1 MPSDLLVGVPED
13 VRGRARAIRLAAF
26 DVDGT
31 LNDGTLFYP
40 ADGHEMKS
48 FHVHDGL
55 GLKLLREHGIE
66 VALITARESRGVDL
80 RARELG
86 LRHVQQGV
94 RGKREALE
102 HLAAALDLTLQQCS
116 FMGDDLPDLPA
127 LQAAGLAVA
136 PANAHPWV
144 AARVHW
150 QTRTRGGAG
159 AGRELCDLLLAAQ
172 GHADAIL
179 KRFLPA

>member
-1 MPSDLLVGVPED
+1 MPSDLLRDIPAD
-13 VRGRARAIRLAAF
+13 VRGRAARIRLAAF

-31 LNDGTLFYP
+31 LNDGTLWYP
-40 ADGHEMKS
+40 GDGPEIKC
-48 FHVHDGL
+48 FHVQDGL

-66 VALITARESRGVDL
+66 VAIVTARESRGVEV

-86 LRHVQQGV
+86 LRHVQQGT
-94 RGKREALE
+94 RSKRDALE
-102 HLAAALDLTLQQCS
+102 GLARALQLPLEQCS

-127 LQAAGLAVA
+127 LQVAGLAVA

-150 QTRTRGGAG
+150 CTRRGGGGG

-172 GHADAIL
+172 GHADAVL
-179 KRFLPA
+179 RRFLPE

>member
-1 MPSDLLVGVPED
+1 MSDLLRDIPAD
-13 VRGRARAIRLAAF
+13 VQARAQRIRLAAF

-31 LNDGTLFYP
+31 LNDGTLWYP
-40 ADGHEMKS
+40 GDGPEIKC
-48 FHVHDGL
+48 FNVQDGL

-66 VALITARESRGVDL
+66 VAIVTARESRGVEV

-86 LRHVQQGV
+86 LRHLQQGA
-94 RGKREALE
+94 RSKRDAIEGLARALQLPLE
-102 HLAAALDLTLQQCS
+102 QCS

-127 LQAAGLAVA
+127 LQVAGLAVA

-144 AARVHW
+144 AERVHW
-150 QTRTRGGAG
+150 STRRSGGSG

-172 GHADAIL
+172 GHADAVL
-179 KRFLPA
+179 RRFLPG